1 MKTTIE
7 IPDPLLRQA
16 KATAAAR
23 GESLKQLL
31 STALRA
37 HLSRPSG
44 GGAGPEGWRR
54 VFGRAS
60 RSQVDPVDAVVAAEL
75 ERVDPADW
83 R

>member
-16 KATAAAR
+16 KAAAAAR
-23 GESLKQLL
+23 GESLKQLV

-37 HLSRPSG
+37 HLSAPKG
-44 GGAGPEGWRR
+44 GRSAPEGWRS

-60 RSQVDPVDAVVAAEL
+60 ASEVAEVDAVVAADL

-83 R
+83 A